1 MKHRFTRYALLL
13 LGIFLALSMVACVG
27 KSEPALQWSKT
38 FGGGSANSV
47 QQTTDGGYI
56 ICGSTRSYGAG
67 GEDILLIKTDAVG
80 NKLWDKT
87 FGGKTDDL
95 GNSVQ
100 QTTDGGYIICGTTGS
115 YYGVGNADVCL
126 IKTDAVGNKL
136 WDKTF
141 GGSGFDGGNSVQQ
154 TTDGGYIVCG
164 TTDSY
169 GDGGEDILLIK
180 TDADGNKLWD
190 KTFGGK
196 KDDAGNSVQ
205 QTTDGG
211 YIICGYTSSYGAV
224 ISSAV
229 LLIKTDANG
238 NKLWDKTFGGSGFDR
253 GNSVQQTTDGGY
265 IVCGYTGSYEA
276 GGEDIWLIKTDADG
290 NKIWDNTFGFRKYDY
305 GNSVQQTQDGGY
317 IICGYIISRWQE
329 EFSISKLLLIKTD
342 AKGKKLW
349 DKTFGS
355 TIGYTHGFSVQQ
367 TTDGGYIVCGY
378 TSSFGPSKV
387 LLLKI
392 VPEK

>member
-1 MKHRFTRYALLL
+1 VLFR
-13 LGIFLALSMVACVG
+13 
-27 KSEPALQWSKT
+27 SKT

-169 GDGGEDILLIK
+169 GDGGEDIWLIK

-392 VPEK
+392 APEK